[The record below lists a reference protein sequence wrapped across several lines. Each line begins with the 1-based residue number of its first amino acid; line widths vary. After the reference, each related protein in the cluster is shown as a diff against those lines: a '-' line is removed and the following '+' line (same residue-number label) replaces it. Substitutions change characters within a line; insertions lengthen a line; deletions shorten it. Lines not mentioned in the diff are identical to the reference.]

1 VVYDR
6 EGNVGLDRRDFL
18 ARSGLALAGAAV
30 LGPEAL
36 AADEAETATPL
47 GWAAVRSQFRLRHDR
62 VHLGAFL
69 LASHP
74 APVRRAIGRH
84 RRALDADPVGT
95 LHGSQASRE
104 AAVVRAA
111 AAYTGTRAADIALTD
126 STTMGLAL
134 LYNGIHVREGQEL
147 LTSTH
152 DFFVTLDALELKA
165 DRTGAS
171 VRRIR
176 LYDDS
181 AAASAD
187 TIVRRVV
194 AAVTPRTRVV
204 ALTWVH
210 SSTGVK
216 LPIRGIA
223 AALRA
228 LNRGRR
234 AADRI
239 LFCVDGVHGFGIEN
253 VRLPALG
260 CDFFASGCHKWLF
273 GPRGTG
279 LVWGRPG
286 AWQHVTHTIPSFT
299 ASGTPGAVM
308 TPGGFHSFEHR
319 WALAEAFRFHR
330 SIGRARI
337 AARTHELNGRFK
349 GGAAAMRHVIL
360 RTPRSTSLSAGL
372 VCFEV
377 RGVPPQEV
385 VDRLLRRGIV
395 ATVTPYTPSYARVAP
410 SILNTPA
417 EIDRALRALRSLA

>member
-1 VVYDR
+1 VA
-6 EGNVGLDRRDFL
+6 LDRREL
-18 ARSGLALAGAAV
+18 LERSGLALAAAAV

-36 AADEAETATPL
+36 AAPGESDAEPL
-47 GWAAVRSQFRLRHDR
+47 ASLTWASVRSQFRLRRDR

-74 APVRRAIGRH
+74 APVRRAIERY
-84 RRALDADPVGT
+84 RRALDADPVGY
-95 LHGSQASRE
+95 LHREWPARE

-111 AAYTGTRAADIALTD
+111 ASYTGARAADIALTD

-147 LTSTH
+147 VTSTH
-152 DFFVTLDALELKA
+152 DFFVTHDALQLKA
-165 DRTGAS
+165 ERAGAT
-171 VRRIR
+171 VRKIR

-181 AAASAD
+181 AAASPD

-194 AAVTPRTRVV
+194 NAVTPRTRVV

-216 LPIRGIA
+216 LPIRRIA
-223 AALRA
+223 EALRP
-228 LNRGRR
+228 LNRGRGE
-234 AADRI
+234 ADRI
-239 LFCVDGVHGFGIEN
+239 LLCVDGVHGFGIEN

-260 CDFFASGCHKWLF
+260 CDFFAAGCHKWLF

-286 AWQHVTHTIPSFT
+286 AWRHVTHTIPSFT
-299 ASGTPGAVM
+299 ATGTPGGQM

-319 WALAEAFRFHR
+319 WALVEAFRFQR
-330 SIGRARI
+330 RIGRARI
-337 AARTHELNGRFK
+337 AGRTHALNSRFK
-349 GGAAAMRHVIL
+349 RGAAALAHVQL
-360 RTPRSTSLSAGL
+360 RTPRAASLSAGL

-385 VDRLLRRGIV
+385 VDHLLRRGIV
-395 ATVTPYTPSYARVAP
+395 ATVTPYAQSYARVAP

-417 EIDRALRALRSLA
+417 EIDRALRALASLG

>member
-1 VVYDR
+1 VA
-6 EGNVGLDRRDFL
+6 LDRREL
-18 ARSGLALAGAAV
+18 LERGGLALAAAAV

-36 AADEAETATPL
+36 AAPHEADAEPL
-47 GWAAVRSQFRLRHDR
+47 APLPWPNVRSQFGLRRDR

-74 APVRRAIGRH
+74 APVRRAIDRY
-84 RRALDADPVGT
+84 RRALDADPVGY
-95 LHGSQASRE
+95 LHRSSVARE
-104 AAVVRAA
+104 AAVLRAA
-111 AAYTGTRAADIALTD
+111 AGYTGSRAADVALTD

-134 LYNGIHVREGQEL
+134 LYNGIHVRAGQEL

-152 DFFVTLDALELKA
+152 DFFVTHDALQRKA
-165 DRTGAS
+165 DRSGAT
-171 VRRIR
+171 VRKIR

-194 AAVTPRTRVV
+194 SAVTPRTRVV

-216 LPIRGIA
+216 LPIRRIA
-223 AALRA
+223 DALRP
-228 LNRGRR
+228 LNRGRSE
-234 AADRI
+234 ADRI
-239 LFCVDGVHGFGIEN
+239 LLCVDGVHGFGIEN

-260 CDFFASGCHKWLF
+260 CDFFAAGCHKWLF

-286 AWQHVTHTIPSFT
+286 AWRHMTHTIPSFS
-299 ASGTPGAVM
+299 AGGTPGSAM

-319 WALAEAFRFHR
+319 WALDEAFRFHR
-330 SIGRARI
+330 RIGRARI
-337 AARTHELNGRFK
+337 AARTHELNSRFK
-349 GGAAAMRHVIL
+349 RGAAAMRHVVL
-360 RTPRSTSLSAGL
+360 RTPRSASLSAGL

-395 ATVTPYTPSYARVAP
+395 ATVTPYAQSYARVAP
-410 SILNTPA
+410 SVLNTPA
-417 EIDRALRALRSLA
+417 EIDRALRALASLG

>member
-1 VVYDR
+1 VA
-6 EGNVGLDRRDFL
+6 LDRRDFL
-18 ARSGLALAGAAV
+18 TRGGLVLAGAAV

-36 AADEAETATPL
+36 AAPGEAEARSPL
-47 GWAAVRSQFRLRHDR
+47 GWSALRSEFRLRRDR

-74 APVRRAIGRH
+74 APVRRAIDRH
-84 RRALDADPVGT
+84 RRGLDADPVAY
-95 LHGSQASRE
+95 LHGHWLAFE
-104 AAVVRAA
+104 AAVHRAA
-111 AAYTGTRAADIALTD
+111 AAYTGARAADIALTD

-134 LYNGIHVREGQEL
+134 LYNGLHVRAGQEL

-152 DFFVTLDALELKA
+152 DFFVTHDALDLKA
-165 DRTGAS
+165 GRSGAT
-171 VRRIR
+171 VRKIQ
-176 LYDDS
+176 LYDQS

-187 TIVRRVV
+187 EIVKRVV

-216 LPIRGIA
+216 LPIRAIA
-223 AALRA
+223 RA
-228 LNRGRR
+228 LAPLNRDR
-234 AADRI
+234 AEADRI

-253 VRLPALG
+253 VRLPDLG
-260 CDFFASGCHKWLF
+260 CDFFAAGCHKWLF

-299 ASGTPGAVM
+299 DSGTPGSAM

-319 WALAEAFRFHR
+319 WALTEAFKLHQR
-330 SIGRARI
+330 IGKARV
-337 AARTHELNGRFK
+337 AARTHQLNSRFK
-349 GGAAAMRHVIL
+349 AGLAGMRNVSLH
-360 RTPRSTSLSAGL
+360 TPRPPSLSAGL
-372 VCFEV
+372 VCFEA
-377 RGVPPQEV
+377 RGMGPQEV

-395 ATVTPYTPSYARVAP
+395 ATVSPYSPPLARVAP
-410 SILNTPA
+410 SVLNTPA
-417 EIDRALRALRSLA
+417 EVDRALRALRVLA